1 MDADNKRLVL
11 GASFPESGG
20 TLRDTEFQKDL
31 RMNATENEFKDT
43 PKHLILSDRV
53 YRLSVDLAADNG
65 RAFSRDLVD
74 FRVEGINPIDPADKW
89 HTLLGMSEELYEDYP
104 GYRLEIPLEW
114 LLFRFLCHHVRTNSV
129 HILSGLGGEVLKT
142 TTFRDFLGDTID
154 DDRAE
159 EILRTVFA
167 SWVRT
172 LPQEDVELG
181 DLYVST
187 DMSLDTLR
195 RAINSLIFQ
204 NHIEESGRNRFLV
217 RPSIFREIRSISP
230 SISLDRRS
238 NRYYQEIRIQADEP
252 FCCVIMPFRKEEFD
266 QRIYFDVI
274 KPLVEDE
281 FRISCYR
288 VDEDDLPDRIDNKI
302 YTYLLRSAFIIAE
315 VTTCNPNVMYE
326 LGIAHMLE
334 KDCIILTQ
342 KLPSE
347 VPFDIN
353 RISAEP
359 YESDEQLR
367 TYLRR
372 SIKAL
377 AFKTNR

>member
-1 MDADNKRLVL
+1 
-11 GASFPESGG
+11 
-20 TLRDTEFQKDL
+20 
-31 RMNATENEFKDT
+31 
-43 PKHLILSDRV
+43 
-53 YRLSVDLAADNG
+53 
-65 RAFSRDLVD
+65 
-74 FRVEGINPIDPADKW
+74 
-89 HTLLGMSEELYEDYP
+89 
-104 GYRLEIPLEW
+104 
-114 LLFRFLCHHVRTNSV
+114 
-129 HILSGLGGEVLKT
+129 
-142 TTFRDFLGDTID
+142 
-154 DDRAE
+154 
-159 EILRTVFA
+159 
-167 SWVRT
+167 
-172 LPQEDVELG
+172 
-181 DLYVST
+181 
-187 DMSLDTLR
+187 MSLDTLR